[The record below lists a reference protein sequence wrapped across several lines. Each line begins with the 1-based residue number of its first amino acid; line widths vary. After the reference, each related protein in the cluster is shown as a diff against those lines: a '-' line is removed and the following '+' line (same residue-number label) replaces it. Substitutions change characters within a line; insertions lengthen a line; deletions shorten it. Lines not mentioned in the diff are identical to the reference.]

1 MTFTFEEV
9 AGKRAKRGGGTPQ
22 PVNTRTPSPPA
33 PQGGFRAGNRVQLA
47 ANFDGQGKGI
57 TDVGSAITKQGQDIL
72 SLAEARE
79 QAIFEGELKIKD
91 KQDKNATNELVD
103 VFDSFT
109 TNSLSNADTSSLDF
123 SNGTVVQQF
132 NKTIADEAE
141 KALNDP
147 RAKDMSATARL
158 DLEDRIRAT
167 VQKSQDAANGRS
179 LTILNHKGENRFNT
193 KAANLQDETAV
204 NKIFD
209 EGGDATQYF
218 INSFT
223 ALAEQSIGSV
233 DFKTQAKFQRNALQ
247 LAQNT
252 VFNYHMRNNDIE
264 AAEDTLEDGKFDAV
278 DGSITNQANRKRIRD
293 ARSAPTV
300 VRWDS
305 TNNRNIN
312 ISQAEA
318 DKDPN
323 RYMPKKDM
331 TKIDNLNS
339 YRREL
344 AANAALPEGDP
355 SRLESSQLAQTFGIE
370 KTEQDKVDS
379 EVAAM
384 VAKSKVLK
392 EPEEQKKL
400 LDMLITEYVEKAAP
414 PSEDETARRKVRA
427 TLAEAKEK
435 VKIINELKANQEKN
449 KQVLEVIQEAFS
461 PTENFDVAASSSIRR
476 QTTLTMIGK
485 ALTQDEF
492 LALDVVQR
500 DKILKVSAEAE
511 RIMRDKKHPLH
522 LKGIGVNEAVEAAA
536 KKFQKGDT
544 DFLARN
550 VFLNTAESIVTRRD
564 GGEGQAP
571 EAPVSEALPNG
582 FTAKDLN
589 QELDELL
596 SSQKGIDL
604 ENATGLGSAYSNFLT
619 NLPGQFFNVGDQET
633 VRARAALLR
642 VSREILVLTMKNDR
656 FAIAEQVI
664 LSPLLDKPSLLV
676 DADSIKTKM
685 LRFQEEL
692 KIEIARS
699 MRNIKAGINPGREL
713 DKIVD
718 MDRIDSMI
726 NQFNLTPPI
735 DTATPED
742 IKNAS
747 PQALSNLQNSVTDS
761 QLRND
766 PEKLDAMINAQEAY
780 KKKLTPGGTLEFT
793 PEPESTLEINES
805 TEVNPVIS
813 QEVQDAIRGMSPEK
827 INSYINQ
834 IADVLVNPG
843 EVTQES
849 LINMEALKGDLE
861 AYLSSL
867 SEGQQ

>member
-9 AGKRAKRGGGTPQ
+9 AGKRANRGGGTPQ

-57 TDVGSAITKQGQDIL
+57 TDFGSAITKQGQDIL

-103 VFDSFT
+103 VFDSFA

-123 SNGTVVQQF
+123 SSGPVVQQF
-132 NKTIADEAE
+132 NKTIAEEAE

-158 DLEDRIRAT
+158 DLEDRIRAAQ
-167 VQKSQDAANGRS
+167 QKSQDAANGRS

-252 VFNYHMRNNDIE
+252 VFNYHMRNNEIDE
-264 AAEDTLEDGKFDAV
+264 AEDTLEDGKFDAV
-278 DGSITNQANRKRIRD
+278 DGSITNQANHKRIRD

-300 VRWDS
+300 VRWD
-305 TNNRNIN
+305 NIQKKN
-312 ISQAEA
+312 IHMSKAEA

-331 TKIDNLNS
+331 TKIDNINS
-339 YRREL
+339 YKRAYIENKNAPKESKL
-344 AANAALPEGDP
+344 SDEALKDQFGIKDGEDTAFQKEMAAIQEMLTLVKDPGERAALEK
-355 SRLESSQLAQTFGIE
+355 RMEQT
-370 KTEQDKVDS
+370 
-379 EVAAM
+379 
-384 VAKSKVLK
+384 
-392 EPEEQKKL
+392 
-400 LDMLITEYVEKAAP
+400 LIDKAAP
-414 PSEDETARRKVRA
+414 PTVVEEAERA
-427 TLAEAKEK
+427 TQLKAQ
-435 VKIINELKANQEKN
+435 KIIEDQKFIEEQRKKKDISAELTKALEKEFA
-449 KQVLEVIQEAFS
+449 VTP
-461 PTENFDVAASSSIRR
+461 PTVAVTVSNSIRSA
-476 QTTLTMIGK
+476 TTLTVVGRAM
-485 ALTQDEF
+485 TEDEF
-492 LALDVVQR
+492 LALDVSQR
-500 DKILKVSAEAE
+500 EKILKVGSEAE
-511 RIMRDKKHPLH
+511 RLKNTPEGKGKGTMQLVQLAVKNFKKEDPLFMSR
-522 LKGIGVNEAVEAAA
+522 NE
-536 KKFQKGDT
+536 
-544 DFLARN
+544 
-550 VFLNTAESIVTRRD
+550 FLNIAEKILKTRA
-564 GGEGQAP
+564 GKSTEYQS
-571 EAPVSEALPNG
+571 EAPV
-582 FTAKDLN
+582 TAGDPTPTA
-589 QELDELL
+589 DELNAEL
-596 SSQKGIDL
+596 EELLATQRGIEVED
-604 ENATGLGSAYSNFLT
+604 ATGIGSAFSNFLT
-619 NLPGQFFNVGDQET
+619 NAPIFGQLFSALQDQE
-633 VRARAALLR
+633 VIRARAALLR

-656 FAIAEQVI
+656 FAMAEQTI
-664 LSPLLDKPSLLV
+664 ITPLLSKPSLIV
-676 DADSIKTKM
+676 DAESVKTQM
-685 LRFQEEL
+685 IRFQEEL

-699 MRNIKAGINPGREL
+699 MRDIKAGIDPKRNL
-713 DKIVD
+713 DKIID
-718 MDRIDSMI
+718 LDRIDSMI
-726 NQFNLTPPI
+726 KQFNLTPPI
-735 DTATPED
+735 DAATTED

-747 PQALSNLQNSVTDS
+747 PQSLSNLQNSVTDS
-761 QLRND
+761 ELKRD
-766 PEKLDAMINAQEAY
+766 PEKLDALINAQEAY

-793 PEPESTLEINES
+793 PKPESTLKINES